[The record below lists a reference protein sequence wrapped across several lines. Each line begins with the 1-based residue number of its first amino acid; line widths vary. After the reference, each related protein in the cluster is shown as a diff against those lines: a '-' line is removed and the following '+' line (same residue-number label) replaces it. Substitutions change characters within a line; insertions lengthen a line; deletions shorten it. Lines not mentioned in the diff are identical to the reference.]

1 MGRGHT
7 FPPSQGIPGMSP
19 ESACAF
25 KVSSPAVPYAAKIPR
40 WLQGCVAVTIE
51 HSVIYREGG
60 TAMRGSRIGK
70 GIALVLV
77 ASVGALS
84 AGCFGKFQLTRK
96 LYDINQS
103 IDEKYVRSAAT
114 WLFVIPYAVTGL
126 LDFVVFNVIEFWT
139 GENTVASAP
148 VTKVYAQGKGKMILT
163 LSRDGSATVAVI
175 ERYEGER
182 LVSTL
187 RLRDDGLGKVAAVE
201 TAGEGKGREVS
212 AVAASGGSVD
222 VTVARAAGTGTERY
236 AATAVRAKM
245 AHAVRIAGAVRQAA
259 RGTGGMIPLAAAPR
273 VPAYGG

>member
-1 MGRGHT
+1 
-7 FPPSQGIPGMSP
+7 
-19 ESACAF
+19 
-25 KVSSPAVPYAAKIPR
+25 
-40 WLQGCVAVTIE
+40 
-51 HSVIYREGG
+51 
-60 TAMRGSRIGK
+60 MRGSRFGK

-77 ASVGALS
+77 AAMGALS

-139 GENTVASAP
+139 GENPVASAP
-148 VTKVYAQGKGKMILT
+148 VTKVYAQGNGKTVLT
-163 LSRDGSATVAVI
+163 LSRDGSGTVAVI

-187 RLRDDGLGKVAAVE
+187 RVRDDGRGKIAAVE
-201 TAGEGKGREVS
+201 TAAGRKVREVS
-212 AVAASGGSVD
+212 AVSASDGSVD
-222 VTVARAAGTGTERY
+222 VTVVTEAGTVTERY
-236 AATAVRAKM
+236 AAPAVRALRTR
-245 AHAVRIAGAVRQAA
+245 AARIAAEVALASRGAAGA
-259 RGTGGMIPLAAAPR
+259 IPLAASAR

>member
-1 MGRGHT
+1 
-7 FPPSQGIPGMSP
+7 
-19 ESACAF
+19 
-25 KVSSPAVPYAAKIPR
+25 
-40 WLQGCVAVTIE
+40 
-51 HSVIYREGG
+51 
-60 TAMRGSRIGK
+60 MRGSRFGK

-77 ASVGALS
+77 AAVGALS

-126 LDFVVFNVIEFWT
+126 LDFVIFNVIEFWS
-139 GENTVASAP
+139 GENPVAEAQ
-148 VTKVYAQGKGKMILT
+148 VTKVYAQGSGRTVLT

-187 RLRDDGLGKVAAVE
+187 RVRDDGLGKVAAVE
-201 TAGEGKGREVS
+201 TAAGGKVSEVS
-212 AVAASGGSVD
+212 AVAASDGSVD
-222 VTVARAAGTGTERY
+222 VTVATAAGTGTERY
-236 AATAVRAKM
+236 AAPAVLAKT
-245 AHAVRIAGAVRQAA
+245 AHAARIASEVVQALHGPLPPSMA
-259 RGTGGMIPLAAAPR
+259 PAALGHPWPSAITGEAAAAR

>member
-1 MGRGHT
+1 
-7 FPPSQGIPGMSP
+7 
-19 ESACAF
+19 
-25 KVSSPAVPYAAKIPR
+25 
-40 WLQGCVAVTIE
+40 
-51 HSVIYREGG
+51 
-60 TAMRGSRIGK
+60 MRGSRFGK

-77 ASVGALS
+77 AAMGALS

-139 GENTVASAP
+139 GENPVASAP
-148 VTKVYAQGKGKMILT
+148 VTKVYAQGNGKTVLT
-163 LSRDGSATVAVI
+163 LSRDGSETVAVI

-187 RLRDDGLGKVAAVE
+187 RVRDDGRGKIAAVE
-201 TAGEGKGREVS
+201 TAAGRKVREVS
-212 AVAASGGSVD
+212 AVSASDGSVD
-222 VTVARAAGTGTERY
+222 VTVATAAGRVTERY
-236 AATAVRAKM
+236 AAPAVRALRTR
-245 AHAVRIAGAVRQAA
+245 AARIAAEVALASRGAAGA
-259 RGTGGMIPLAAAPR
+259 IPLAASAR